1 MKIGKSLTILGILL
15 VTLAACHRQEAEKEA
30 IRASIRQHVA
40 SMSGLR
46 MDAMELE
53 LAQVTLNGDHAEAL
67 AEFRPKQAA
76 TPMVLQVKYQL
87 EKRDGSWVVLGSQTV
102 GGQMSHPPA
111 NAAPSQ
117 ANPPSALPPGHPP
130 LTPSQ
135 SPTQA
140 SPAANPHP

>member
-1 MKIGKSLTILGILL
+1 
-15 VTLAACHRQEAEKEA
+15 
-30 IRASIRQHVA
+30 
-40 SMSGLR
+40 
-46 MDAMELE
+46 
-53 LAQVTLNGDHAEAL
+53 LNGNHAEAL

-111 NAAPSQ
+111 NPAPSQ
-117 ANPPSALPPGHPP
+117 VNPPGTLPPGHPP

-135 SPTQA
+135 PPTQTP
-140 SPAANPHP
+140 PAANPHP